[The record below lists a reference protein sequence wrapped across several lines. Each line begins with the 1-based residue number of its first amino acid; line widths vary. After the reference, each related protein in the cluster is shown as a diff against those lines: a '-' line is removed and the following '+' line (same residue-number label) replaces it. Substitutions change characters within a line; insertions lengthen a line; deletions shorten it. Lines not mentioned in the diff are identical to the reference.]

1 MSIPQPNHH
10 YPVQEEY
17 QKTVLVEN
25 PPNPIYLPPPA
36 GCLQPGMG
44 PNLVFHFPPYATPQ
58 PPVMPPPGPSVIEK
72 TVDIKGPQETYLVQG
87 DPTWSRPRMPVR
99 KGQRLRNEGCVIQ

>member
-10 YPVQEEY
+10 YPVEEEY

-25 PPNPIYLPPPA
+25 PPTMAYPPPP
-36 GCLQPGMG
+36 GCVQPGMG

-58 PPVMPPPGPSVIEK
+58 PPVLPPSGPLVIKKE
-72 TVDIKGPQETYLVQG
+72 VEIKGPKETYLVQG

>member
-10 YPVQEEY
+10 YPVQEAY

-25 PPNPIYLPPPA
+25 PPNPIYPPPA